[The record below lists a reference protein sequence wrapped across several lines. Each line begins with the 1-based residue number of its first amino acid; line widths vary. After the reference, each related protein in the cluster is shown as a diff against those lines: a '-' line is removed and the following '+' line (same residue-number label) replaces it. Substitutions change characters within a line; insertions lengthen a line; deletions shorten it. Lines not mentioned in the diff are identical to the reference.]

1 MELEHTIMRRVM
13 RIASQSRRKLPRAQR
28 GEQPHCRGFG
38 HILDLLTEN
47 DGMSQ
52 QQIAEMLDIRPQS
65 ASEAIANMEQL
76 GLVRKVV
83 SELDRRSS
91 LIYITPEGRQHQ
103 QALLADRIQN
113 AKRVMSPLSDTE
125 KQALLHLL
133 NKVTDALQE
142 NKEETKWL

>member
-13 RIASQSRRKLPRAQR
+13 RIASQSRRKLPHAQR
-28 GEQPHCRGFG
+28 GDQPQCRGFG

-52 QQIAEMLDIRPQS
+52 QQIAEALGIRPQS
-65 ASEAIANMEQL
+65 ASEAITNMEQV

-91 LIYITPEGRQHQ
+91 LTYITPKGRQHQ

-113 AKRVMSPLSDTE
+113 AKRVMAPLSDAE
-125 KQALLHLL
+125 KQTLLHLL
-133 NKVTDALQE
+133 DKVTEALQE
-142 NKEETKWL
+142 NKEEI